1 MADCSKCWAHGWAES
16 MSLFGSSVQNTVTY
30 CLNYVIKNNRKN
42 RNRLQ
47 NMTKTEYKDINKAP
61 EKNNFNFFVLKGYK
75 NGFSMICPLY
85 FIFVLLFQGVVM

>member
-1 MADCSKCWAHGWAES
+1 
-16 MSLFGSSVQNTVTY
+16 
-30 CLNYVIKNNRKN
+30 
-42 RNRLQ
+42 
-47 NMTKTEYKDINKAP
+47 MTKTEYKDINKAP